1 MRRCF
6 NSSSENQV
14 MSCLKSQFTGDE
26 IGSIINSA
34 LTEFSLPV
42 AAPLRVEALYLFDC
56 IQSGSLNEK
65 ETKQSVSR
73 GINWLGQH
81 PISTPDILQKI
92 FSNYWEEKETARP
105 NYQEQMND
113 QVLALLRYVQ
123 KILSDRVP
131 DYRMTSDSDILGDI
145 LTNWQYV
152 WKEKAVYDALSCI
165 AFVCEPLKP
174 FDCFS
179 AICILREIDRAAW
192 RQWCAA

>member
-1 MRRCF
+1 MKRCF

-81 PISTPDILQKI
+81 QISTPEILQKI
-92 FSNYWEEKETARP
+92 FSNY
-105 NYQEQMND
+105 Q
-113 QVLALLRYVQ
+113 
-123 KILSDRVP
+123 
-131 DYRMTSDSDILGDI
+131 
-145 LTNWQYV
+145 
-152 WKEKAVYDALSCI
+152 
-165 AFVCEPLKP
+165 
-174 FDCFS
+174 
-179 AICILREIDRAAW
+179 
-192 RQWCAA
+192 

>member
-1 MRRCF
+1 M
-6 NSSSENQV
+6 SS
-14 MSCLKSQFTGDE
+14 LKSKFTGDE
-26 IGSIINSA
+26 IGTIIDNA
-34 LTEFSLPV
+34 LTEYSLPV

-56 IQSGSLNEK
+56 IQSGKLSGK

-81 PISTPDILQKI
+81 PISKPDILREI
-92 FSNYWEEKETARP
+92 FSNYMEGKETAKP
-105 NYQEQMND
+105 DYKGQMND
-113 QVLALLRYVQ
+113 EVLALLWYVQ

-131 DYRMTSDSDILGDI
+131 DYCVTLDSNILRDI

-152 WKEKAVYDALSCI
+152 WKERAVYEALSCI

-179 AICILREIDRAAW
+179 AVYILREIDRTAW
-192 RQWCAA
+192 KQWCAA